1 MAEVKNVPLHVAII
15 MDGNGRWAKKRFLPR
30 TAGHAAGSKIVENI
44 CELAFNKGVKYLTVY
59 AFSTENWKRPD
70 SEVKTIMN
78 LLREYLKDCIKK
90 STKNNMRIRVI
101 GERSRLDEDIQNQI
115 KELEEASKNN
125 TGLNFT
131 VALNY
136 GGRDD
141 ILRAARKAAH
151 DYKDGKID
159 IDAFEEKDFAAY
171 LDTKDIPDPDL
182 LIRTSGEFRISNYM
196 MWQLAYSEIYVTDV
210 LWPDFNEAELDKA
223 LAYFVARD
231 RRFGG
236 IKTDGK

>member
-1 MAEVKNVPLHVAII
+1 
-15 MDGNGRWAKKRFLPR
+15 
-30 TAGHAAGSKIVENI
+30 
-44 CELAFNKGVKYLTVY
+44 
-59 AFSTENWKRPD
+59 
-70 SEVKTIMN
+70 
-78 LLREYLKDCIKK
+78 
-90 STKNNMRIRVI
+90 MRIRVI

-223 LAYFVARD
+223 LAYFAARD

>member
-90 STKNNMRIRVI
+90 STKNNMPIRVI

-223 LAYFVARD
+223 LAYFAARD

>member
-159 IDAFEEKDFAAY
+159 IDAFEE
-171 LDTKDIPDPDL
+171 
-182 LIRTSGEFRISNYM
+182 ISNYM

>member
-59 AFSTENWKRPD
+59 AFSTENWKRPE

-223 LAYFVARD
+223 LAYFAARD

>member
-141 ILRAARKAAH
+141 FLRAARKAAQ

-223 LAYFVARD
+223 LAYFAARD

>member
-59 AFSTENWKRPD
+59 AFSTENWKRPE

-223 LAYFVARD
+223 LAYFAARD

-236 IKTDGK
+236 IKTDNK

>member
-159 IDAFEEKDFAAY
+159 IDALEEKDFAAY

-223 LAYFVARD
+223 LAYFAARD

-236 IKTDGK
+236 IKMDGK

>member
-151 DYKDGKID
+151 DFKDGKID

-223 LAYFVARD
+223 LAYFAARD

>member
-223 LAYFVARD
+223 LAYFAARD

-236 IKTDGK
+236 IKTDNK

>member
-223 LAYFVARD
+223 LAYFAARD

-236 IKTDGK
+236 IKMDGK

>member
-223 LAYFVARD
+223 LAYFAARD